1 MTETNTRAMI
11 FPTIHLNGTSKQQL
25 LDDYC
30 DVSHALNAAME
41 KMIENGPNGRDYY
54 PQGDQAFQQAVKEHH
69 DRIEQIHRVRLE
81 IETIAEHIADA

>member
-1 MTETNTRAMI
+1 MI

-30 DVSHALNAAME
+30 DVSHALNAAIE

-54 PQGDQAFQQAVKEHH
+54 PAGDQAFPQAIKEHY
-69 DRIEQIHRVRLE
+69 DRIEKLHAVKAE
-81 IETIAEHIADA
+81 IDQIAEHIADAA

>member
-1 MTETNTRAMI
+1 MI

-30 DVSHALNAAME
+30 DVSHALNAAMK

-54 PQGDQAFQQAVKEHH
+54 PQGDQAYRKAVKEHY

>member
-1 MTETNTRAMI
+1 MI